1 MEIKQ
6 KTGRKQNIINIFDG
20 DQIMINEMDKF
31 QCWVANI
38 NVTWAHIIRHS
49 SLMTCKL
56 TPI

>member
-1 MEIKQ
+1 MFNK
-6 KTGRKQNIINIFDG
+6 
-20 DQIMINEMDKF
+20 MDKF

-49 SLMTCKL
+49 SIMTYKL